1 MALVRNELPILEYDG
16 EQQALLM
23 PNRQEHYTLPRRA
36 VLFFHAEAVAAW
48 AQAHDAVQVGEFVNI
63 TKATPLYRVAWQ
75 GWSLGLCAAPLG
87 ASAAAQ
93 LLDFL
98 IACGCTEVIAG
109 GSCGALEP
117 LAEGA
122 FLVPER
128 ALRAEGASYH
138 YLPPARWVETD
149 AALQE
154 RLCRVL
160 ARRGL
165 PVQRCATW
173 STDGFF
179 RETPDMVAARRAEGC
194 AVVEMECAALAACA
208 RFRRIRLAQLLYTA
222 DSLAGLA
229 HEDRGWGENAVE
241 TALELCL
248 DAAAEP

>member
-1 MALVRNELPILEYDG
+1 MALVRNELPILEYDD

-23 PNRQEHYTLPRRA
+23 PNRQERCTLPQRA
-36 VLFFHAEAVAAW
+36 VLFFHAEAVAGW
-48 AQAHDAVQVGEFVNI
+48 AQAHGAVQVGEFVNI
-63 TKATPLYRVAWQ
+63 TKVTPLYQVEWQ
-75 GWSLGLCAAPLG
+75 GRPLGLCAAPLG
-87 ASAAAQ
+87 ASAAVQ

-98 IACGCTEVIAG
+98 VACGCTQVIAG

-117 LAEGA
+117 LQEGA

-128 ALRAEGASYH
+128 ALRDEGASYH

-149 AALQE
+149 AALRE

-160 ARRGL
+160 ALRKL

-179 RETPDMVAARRAEGC
+179 RETPELVKARRAEGC

-208 RFRRIRLAQLLYTA
+208 RFRRIRFAQLLYTA
-222 DSLAGLA
+222 DSLAGAA
-229 HEDRGWGENAVE
+229 HEERGWGEGAVE

-248 DAAAEP
+248 DAAAES